1 MSISRRYFFL
11 LSQSLGGN
19 LVGASSPRLELSDN
33 SASSLRCSNSIDW
46 EADSYFASNKGEGNN
61 KDENEEDED
70 EEVDDDDDVDSN
82 KDEEEEDEDEEVDD
96 DDDDVDNS
104 KSLFDMF
111 WISWALTRS
120 VSDKQISTSD
130 KSLEPKSWFD
140 IFSISWALTR
150 SLSDK
155 SFEGHFFGDLLTIT

>member
-33 SASSLRCSNSIDW
+33 STSSNSFNWD
-46 EADSYFASNKGEGNN
+46 AVSYFASNKSEG
-61 KDENEEDED
+61 DENEEDE

-155 SFEGHFFGDLLTIT
+155 SLEGHFFGDLLTIT